1 MAAQELEADQA
12 VASVAGT
19 TVEDL
24 ASQATAPSHVL
35 DSESL
40 LSQPS
45 VPSTILEPEPDEP
58 DDVFG
63 DAEPSDAPYVIPAFQ
78 EKPEPVKDADKK
90 KWKSH
95 NAQRKKEKKDLV
107 PFEVWLQNKKNQE
120 DRKKK
125 AKFVAMMGGAISASR
140 RVEAPSLPQYDSWPS
155 HDDVGGLFF
164 EFEAIRTDAPR
175 RYGQG
180 LAREGSSLA
189 AHSKEGHAGLRPL
202 PEDGRRL
209 PPRHGRC
216 PRRRR

>member
-1 MAAQELEADQA
+1 MAAQELEADEA
-12 VASVAGT
+12 IASVAGT

-45 VPSTILEPEPDEP
+45 RIAENEPEAEPDEAAAEP
-58 DDVFG
+58 EADTFG
-63 DAEPSDAPYVIPAFQ
+63 DAEPSDAPYEVPAFQ
-78 EKPEPVKDADKK
+78 EKPEPVKDSDKK
-90 KWKSH
+90 KWKAH

-107 PFEVWLQNKKNQE
+107 PFEVWLQNKKDQE
-120 DRKKK
+120 ERKKK

-140 RVEAPSLPQYDSWPS
+140 RVVVVSLHPNDSCPS

-164 EFEAIRTDAPR
+164 EFEAVRTESSAPR

-180 LAREGSSLA
+180 LAREGESPA
-189 AHSKEGHAGLRPL
+189 AHAKKGHAGLRPL
-202 PEDGRRL
+202 PEDGR
-209 PPRHGRC
+209 
-216 PRRRR
+216 

>member
-1 MAAQELEADQA
+1 MVASFSSAAYRQYRSAGLARRTAAPGHRFDRFWAAYDCLTAQRIDWRLPTHLCPSTGALPRPPAAPMAAQELEAEQA

-24 ASQATAPSHVL
+24 ASQATAPSHAL

-63 DAEPSDAPYVIPAFQ
+63 DAEPSDAPYEVPAFQ
-78 EKPEPVKDADKK
+78 EKQEPIKDADRK

-120 DRKKK
+120 ERKKK
-125 AKFVAMMGGAISASR
+125 AKFVAMMGGTISA
-140 RVEAPSLPQYDSWPS
+140 
-155 HDDVGGLFF
+155 F
-164 EFEAIRTDAPR
+164 
-175 RYGQG
+175 
-180 LAREGSSLA
+180 
-189 AHSKEGHAGLRPL
+189 
-202 PEDGRRL
+202 
-209 PPRHGRC
+209 
-216 PRRRR
+216 

>member
-63 DAEPSDAPYVIPAFQ
+63 DAEPSDAPYEVPAFQ
-78 EKPEPVKDADKK
+78 EKTEPVKDTDKK
-90 KWKSH
+90 KWKAH

-107 PFEVWLQNKKNQE
+107 PFEVWLQNKKDQDE
-120 DRKKK
+120 RKKK

-140 RVEAPSLPQYDSWPS
+140 RVVVPSL
-155 HDDVGGLFF
+155 
-164 EFEAIRTDAPR
+164 
-175 RYGQG
+175 
-180 LAREGSSLA
+180 
-189 AHSKEGHAGLRPL
+189 
-202 PEDGRRL
+202 
-209 PPRHGRC
+209 C
-216 PRRRR
+216 

>member
-45 VPSTILEPEPDEP
+45 VPSTILEPEPDKP

-63 DAEPSDAPYVIPAFQ
+63 DAEPSDTPYEVPAFHVS
-78 EKPEPVKDADKK
+78 PEPIKDADKK

-107 PFEVWLQNKKNQE
+107 PFEVWLQNKKDQDE
-120 DRKKK
+120 RKKK

-140 RVEAPSLPQYDSWPS
+140 RVVVPSL
-155 HDDVGGLFF
+155 
-164 EFEAIRTDAPR
+164 
-175 RYGQG
+175 
-180 LAREGSSLA
+180 
-189 AHSKEGHAGLRPL
+189 
-202 PEDGRRL
+202 
-209 PPRHGRC
+209 C
-216 PRRRR
+216 